1 VEGFLSVARLDND
14 VKVLLVDDEARNLA
28 ALESILESSG
38 CTLIKALTA
47 DQALFAI
54 LQNEFAAIVLDIKM
68 PGTDGLELAR
78 LIKQRK
84 RSQHVPILFLTA
96 HSLDEQEVLQAYG
109 VGGVD
114 FLSKPINPNILRS
127 KIAVF
132 ADLFRTTRALAS
144 TVDALNAEVAE
155 RQRAQEQL
163 RLAKDELESRVL
175 ERTTE
180 LARANRELR
189 DNEEWLR
196 LALAVAQVAT
206 WEWDLASGKMRWSAD
221 PEIVFGFPAGTFGQN
236 RRISNAVHGDDI
248 ALLETSFHR
257 AMSTGDFEAE
267 YRVVRPDKS
276 TVWIAD
282 RGRIVHDSNNQPT
295 RIVGVSVDLTRRKLL
310 EEALIE
316 SDRRKDEF
324 LATLAHELRNP
335 LAPVR
340 YAVNVVGQKGPETP
354 ELRWAVD
361 IIERQTQHMTRLIDD
376 LLDVNRITRNTLE
389 LRKETVELSSIVS
402 SAVEASQPVIEKN
415 QQKLVVD
422 LPREPILLD
431 ADTVRLAQVFSN
443 LLHNAS
449 KYSKQPEGGGSI
461 WLTAQRDQRTAT
473 VTVRDSG
480 IGIAPA
486 MLSKVFDMFTQV
498 GRSRGQSEGGLG
510 IGLALAKRLVE
521 MHGGVIEARSEG
533 VGKGSEFV
541 VRLPVREAAREETSP
556 STRPSSS
563 SERQK
568 RRILIADDNPDV
580 VESFQLMLQM
590 MGHEVE
596 TALDGLEAIE
606 KAGQFEPEAI
616 VLDIGMPGLD
626 GLETARRIRQQPW
639 GKRAVLIAITGWGN
653 DNNKRE
659 SADAGFD
666 VHLVKP
672 VDPMT
677 IVNTLDKIDESK
689 ARRGA

>member
-1 VEGFLSVARLDND
+1 MARLDDD
-14 VKVLLVDDEARNLA
+14 VKVLLVDDELRNLD

-38 CTLIKALTA
+38 CILIKALTA

-96 HSLDEQEVLQAYG
+96 HSLDEHEVLQAYG

-114 FLSKPINPNILRS
+114 FLSKPINPDILRS

-221 PEIVFGFPAGTFGQN
+221 PEIVFGFPAGFFGPN

-267 YRVVRPDKS
+267 YRVLRPDKT

-282 RGRIVHDSNNQPT
+282 RGRIV
-295 RIVGVSVDLTRRKLL
+295 
-310 EEALIE
+310 
-316 SDRRKDEF
+316 
-324 LATLAHELRNP
+324 
-335 LAPVR
+335 
-340 YAVNVVGQKGPETP
+340 
-354 ELRWAVD
+354 
-361 IIERQTQHMTRLIDD
+361 
-376 LLDVNRITRNTLE
+376 
-389 LRKETVELSSIVS
+389 
-402 SAVEASQPVIEKN
+402 
-415 QQKLVVD
+415 
-422 LPREPILLD
+422 
-431 ADTVRLAQVFSN
+431 
-443 LLHNAS
+443 
-449 KYSKQPEGGGSI
+449 
-461 WLTAQRDQRTAT
+461 
-473 VTVRDSG
+473 
-480 IGIAPA
+480 
-486 MLSKVFDMFTQV
+486 
-498 GRSRGQSEGGLG
+498 
-510 IGLALAKRLVE
+510 
-521 MHGGVIEARSEG
+521 
-533 VGKGSEFV
+533 
-541 VRLPVREAAREETSP
+541 
-556 STRPSSS
+556 
-563 SERQK
+563 
-568 RRILIADDNPDV
+568 
-580 VESFQLMLQM
+580 
-590 MGHEVE
+590 
-596 TALDGLEAIE
+596 
-606 KAGQFEPEAI
+606 
-616 VLDIGMPGLD
+616 
-626 GLETARRIRQQPW
+626 
-639 GKRAVLIAITGWGN
+639 
-653 DNNKRE
+653 
-659 SADAGFD
+659 
-666 VHLVKP
+666 
-672 VDPMT
+672 
-677 IVNTLDKIDESK
+677 
-689 ARRGA
+689 